1 MIQVKQVNTEKEMKQ
16 FVSFPFSLYKNNPYW
31 VPSLL
36 KGELKSFNLND
47 HVQKTVS
54 VKYYLAYKN
63 QEIVGRIAVIINWNE
78 VNQLHKR
85 KVRFG
90 WFDFIDDI
98 NVSQALL
105 QKAIEFAQE
114 NDLEYI
120 EGPMGFNNMDKA
132 GMLTKGFDYLP
143 TMIGLYN
150 YEYYPKHMEQL
161 GYKPEA
167 EWIEYQ
173 MTMENVGKVWN
184 MEKFAPLIEKRYKV
198 RALKFNNTKE
208 ILPYVD
214 EMFAVLNHAYSD
226 LQSYVPIEQY
236 QIDHYK
242 EKYIGYIHPDFISII
257 VNDQNKII
265 AFAITMP
272 SFSKA
277 FKKANGSLFPF
288 GWYHLLKAM
297 KKNDHAEFYLI
308 GIEPEY
314 QSKGIPALI
323 FRDFY
328 NNFKKRG
335 IKTVETNPLLIE
347 NNKIQQLWQQFSP
360 ELHKERKTFRKNVK

>member
-1 MIQVKQVNTEKEMKQ
+1 MIQVKEIHTKKEMEQ

-31 VPSLL
+31 VPGMF
-36 KGELKSFNLND
+36 KDELKSFDLNE
-47 HVQKTVS
+47 HILKTVS
-54 VKYYLAYKN
+54 VKYFLAYKN
-63 QEIVGRIAVIINWNE
+63 KEVVGRIAVIINWTE
-78 VNQLHKR
+78 VNQLKKR

-98 NVSQALL
+98 EVSKALL
-105 QKAIEFAQE
+105 QKAKEFANE
-114 NDLEYI
+114 NNLEYI
-120 EGPMGFNNMDKA
+120 EGPMGFTNMDKA
-132 GMLTKGFDYLP
+132 GMLTQGFDYLP
-143 TMIGLYN
+143 TMIGMYN

-161 GYKPEA
+161 GFTPEA
-167 EWIEYQ
+167 EWLEYF
-173 MTMENVGKVWN
+173 MSMETIGKAWN
-184 MEKFAPLIEKRYKV
+184 MEKMATMIENRYKV
-198 RALKFNNTKE
+198 KALKFKSIKE
-208 ILPYVD
+208 VLPYVD
-214 EMFAVLNHAYSD
+214 EMFGVLNSAYSE

-242 EKYIGYIHPDFISII
+242 QKYISFIHPDFISII
-257 VNDQNKII
+257 VNEQHKIV

-308 GIEPEY
+308 GVDPEY
-314 QSKGIPALI
+314 QAKGVTALI

-328 NNFKKRG
+328 NNFTRRG
-335 IKTVETNPLLIE
+335 IKTVETNPLLEE
-347 NNKIQQLWQQFSP
+347 NKKVQQLWKTFDP
-360 ELHKERKTFRKNVK
+360 MLHKKRKTYRKNV

>member
-1 MIQVKQVNTEKEMKQ
+1 MILVKQIHTKEEMKQ
-16 FVSFPFSLYKNNPYW
+16 FVSFPFSLYKNSKYW
-31 VPSLL
+31 VPGMI
-36 KGELKSFNLND
+36 KEELKSFDLNPNILESIK
-47 HVQKTVS
+47 VN
-54 VKYYLAYKN
+54 YFLAYQNNKV
-63 QEIVGRIAVIINWNE
+63 VGRIAVIINWTE
-78 VNQLHKR
+78 VNDLNKR

-98 NVSQALL
+98 EVSSALL
-105 QKAIEFAQE
+105 QKAEEFAKEHQ
-114 NDLEYI
+114 LEYV
-120 EGPMGFNNMDKA
+120 EGPMGFTNMDKA
-132 GMLTKGFDYLP
+132 GMLTHGFDYLP

-150 YEYYPKHMEQL
+150 YEYYPKHLEKL

-167 EWIEYQ
+167 EWLEFS
-173 MTMENVGKVWN
+173 MTMENIGKAWN
-184 MEKFAPLIEKRYKV
+184 MEKMASMIEKRYQVK
-198 RALKFNNTKE
+198 ALQFNSIKE
-208 ILPYVD
+208 VLPYVD
-214 EMFAVLNHAYSD
+214 EMFGVLNSSYSE
-226 LQSYVPIEQY
+226 LQSYVPIQQY

-242 EKYIGYIHPDFISII
+242 EKYISFIHPDYISII
-257 VNDQNKII
+257 VNQDHKIV

-314 QSKGIPALI
+314 QSKGVTALI

-328 NNFKKRG
+328 NRFTKRG
-335 IKTVETNPLLIE
+335 IKTVETNPLLEE
-347 NNKIQQLWQQFSP
+347 NKKIQQLWKTFDP
-360 ELHKERKTFRKNVK
+360 IIHKKRKTYRKDI